1 MAYKE
6 KIVVSEG
13 YSCDICGDF
22 IGKSKP
28 STELTLQYN
37 KSLKLKLEG
46 NIFEGRGF
54 RSTDICGEC
63 VRVVSRALDLRIDP
77 TDDEC
82 G

>member
-13 YSCDICGDF
+13 YSC
-22 IGKSKP
+22 
-28 STELTLQYN
+28 
-37 KSLKLKLEG
+37 
-46 NIFEGRGF
+46 
-54 RSTDICGEC
+54 DICGEC